1 MEKCIEN
8 INSPLFKGIN
18 QKELKTMLGCLSYR
32 LGSFTKGEIVFC
44 GDVELRYIGIVLSGT
59 VDMVKE
65 DMWGNRT
72 ALVRIDKDELFGE
85 TFACGS
91 DQQLAVNFVA
101 AEDCKILF
109 LPFERVMNSCDNTC
123 SFHHRLIVNMVGLIA
138 DKNRELI
145 NKLEVV
151 SRRSLREKILTYLH
165 LQFQL
170 QNSRYF
176 ELPLGRI
183 ELADYLC
190 VDRSALTRELVKM
203 KNEGLIDYD
212 RNCFRLL

>member
-1 MEKCIEN
+1 MEKCLEN
-8 INSPLFKGIN
+8 INSPLFKDISP
-18 QKELKTMLGCLSYR
+18 EERKTMLGCLGYYLR
-32 LGSFTKGEIVFC
+32 SFAKGEIVLC
-44 GDVELRYIGIVLSGT
+44 EDVDLRYIGIVLSGA

-72 ALVRIDKDELFGE
+72 ALVRMRKDEMFGE

-91 DQQLAVNFVA
+91 DRHLAVSFVA
-101 AEDCKILF
+101 AENSKILF

-123 SFHHRLIVNMVGLIA
+123 SFHHRLVINMVSLIA

-151 SRRSLREKILTYLH
+151 SRRSLREKILTYLNI
-165 LQFQL
+165 QSQL
-170 QNSRYF
+170 QNCRYF
-176 ELPLGRI
+176 EIPLGRI

-190 VDRSALTRELVKM
+190 VDRSALTRELAKM
-203 KNEGLIDYD
+203 KSEGLIDYD